1 VSFVELPCVLVRLVG
16 AALSVL
22 AYQLVLF
29 RGGVARGDRFLRGN
43 PAFSFLVEEV
53 VSGRL
58 IHKHYGGS
66 SYVSLEVSPSEVG
79 SQLFHNP

>member
-1 VSFVELPCVLVRLVG
+1 MNWRGRPLTGHETILHLIG
-16 AALSVL
+16 ATTTKT
-22 AYQLVLF
+22 
-29 RGGVARGDRFLRGN
+29 GLRVTATLDTGIY
-43 PAFSFLVEEV
+43 PT
-53 VSGRL
+53 GRL